1 MANETGTIGR
11 AATRLISSTTAAK
24 HVLFALANDFTL
36 WSTETFASDWNQIT
50 YGGTGNP
57 ISISATLFPGPTGA
71 IFLFVLADD
80 SSLWEYSVDEGT
92 WNVFNSIPP
101 S

>member
-1 MANETGTIGR
+1 MPDETGTIGKVT
-11 AATRLISSTTAAK
+11 TRLISSTTAAK
-24 HVLFALANDFTL
+24 HILFALANDFTL
-36 WSTETFASDWNQIT
+36 WSTETFNADWTQIT

-57 ISISATLFPGPTGA
+57 VSVSATLFPGPTGA
-71 IFLFVLADD
+71 ISLFVLSDD
-80 SSLWEYSVDEGT
+80 SSLWEYSIDDGT